1 MALITKVIRF
11 EEFYKSASA
20 DVLLNDFV
28 ESYPFDIKI
37 IKTEDIPVLMGA
49 CRAIVMTYQYDPT
62 KEKFPSGDR
71 IPSGAYSMIPGKPY
85 TLLYEERD
93 SRYNG
98 ADFSELAKNLD
109 YFKYQWKNR
118 VGYGLL
124 SKRVI
129 LPILGYLIP
138 LRQLLR
144 LPQISLKPSI
154 LIHATMMRCFIGGQ
168 GKICDF
174 IHCYQRNLNH

>member
-124 SKRVI
+124 SKKGNFAYIR
-129 LPILGYLIP
+129 
-138 LRQLLR
+138 
-144 LPQISLKPSI
+144 ISYPS
-154 LIHATMMRCFIGGQ
+154 ATTV
-168 GKICDF
+168 KITTDQFKTFHTYTCNYDEMF
-174 IHCYQRNLNH
+174 YRWARKDM